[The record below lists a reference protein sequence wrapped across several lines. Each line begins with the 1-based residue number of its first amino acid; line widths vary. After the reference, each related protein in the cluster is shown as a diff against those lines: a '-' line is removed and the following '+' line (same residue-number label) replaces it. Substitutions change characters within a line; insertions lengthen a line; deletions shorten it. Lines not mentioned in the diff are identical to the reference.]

1 MTAPNHYLENEGRG
15 FLVGRLPQARQWE
28 PIIVTTL
35 RRYVRKGASERLLH
49 RLAGGRRSFAL
60 LNHVWDLDDRALRSA
75 VRFARDDLGDLPV
88 RLSAEERRMAL
99 YQVIVEHVQSGRMM
113 PSTWR
118 LARYFG
124 TTRGVIDA
132 DIATL
137 RDRGLICIT
146 MVGARESRVPQV
158 RLLAEVS
165 R

>member
-1 MTAPNHYLENEGRG
+1 MIPGNHYQESEGRG

-35 RRYVRKGASERLLH
+35 RRYVRRGASERLLH
-49 RLAGGRRSFAL
+49 RLAGGRRSFVL

-75 VRFARDDLGDLPV
+75 APCDRDELGDLPV
-88 RLSAEERRMAL
+88 RLSTEERRLAL
-99 YQVIVEHVQSGRMM
+99 YQVIVEHVRAGRMM
-113 PSTWR
+113 PTTWR

-132 DIATL
+132 DIAAL
-137 RDRGLICIT
+137 RDRGLIWIT